1 MLRSTPGEAQ
11 RTWLVQFYTPW
22 CSRCRKFHDAW
33 SELAA
38 ATPGQ
43 RSAAAELRL
52 ARLDAAASPAVI
64 GRFGLRGFPA
74 FLLFDGAQFHRYRG
88 ELSLAGLQSFVG
100 SGGGSAHPEAVREAS
115 AEFAPTTFRADE
127 QTDRQLMT
135 ELGPHR
141 PPHRRPL
148 PDRTLTDRPPPCAQA
163 SRSRRSASCSASCSA
178 ASAACAGAPACSR
191 AACAAATV
199 GSRRRRKGTER
210 RRPTERARARR
221 CCAPGA
227 PTLSQFC
234 SRYLAIARAFGRFL
248 PTALDRAEQVVE
260 CLAQACWL
268 QPHSS
273 PCATTHRR
281 LLVGRR
287 GRPRDSYLPTC
298 HALTSPFLPTR
309 SSSRR
314 TRLGVGRCKWCS
326 RPCHRPCSAA
336 HLLASPSHLAPSL
349 RPPSQLLTLF
359 TPCL

>member
-1 MLRSTPGEAQ
+1 MPLLVLASAARLAAASEATALDASRQLEEEQWNGHYYDVSEESLDVLRSTPGEAQ

-210 RRPTERARARR
+210 RRPTERAHARR

-227 PTLSQFC
+227 PTLSQF
-234 SRYLAIARAFGRFL
+234 LE
-248 PTALDRAEQVVE
+248 PTERSVAV
-260 CLAQACWL
+260 
-268 QPHSS
+268 P
-273 PCATTHRR
+273 P
-281 LLVGRR
+281 
-287 GRPRDSYLPTC
+287 PT
-298 HALTSPFLPTR
+298 
-309 SSSRR
+309 
-314 TRLGVGRCKWCS
+314 
-326 RPCHRPCSAA
+326 
-336 HLLASPSHLAPSL
+336 
-349 RPPSQLLTLF
+349 
-359 TPCL
+359 

>member
-22 CSRCRKFHDAW
+22 CGRCRKFHDAW

-163 SRSRRSASCSASCSA
+163 SRSRRSASCSASCLA

-221 CCAPGA
+221 YCTPGA

-234 SRYLAIARAFGRFL
+234 SRYGDLHRLMR
-248 PTALDRAEQVVE
+248 RSVVSP
-260 CLAQACWL
+260 
-268 QPHSS
+268 PHS
-273 PCATTHRR
+273 T
-281 LLVGRR
+281 
-287 GRPRDSYLPTC
+287 
-298 HALTSPFLPTR
+298 
-309 SSSRR
+309 
-314 TRLGVGRCKWCS
+314 
-326 RPCHRPCSAA
+326 
-336 HLLASPSHLAPSL
+336 
-349 RPPSQLLTLF
+349 
-359 TPCL
+359 